1 MSLIR
6 RLFCALLALLLLTC
20 GARAQDMGDLIR
32 LHVLAESDAPAA
44 QALKMEIRN
53 ACLDAAR
60 ICLADAADANEAYM
74 RLNLHLDDFAAACT
88 RRARELGYAGEITA
102 ETGVFDFPDRI
113 YGRVHVPAGKY
124 RALRITIGEG
134 AGHNWWCVLYPSLCE
149 LDESAAGDP
158 GSILAWLRRRFGGV
172 LQ

>member
-74 RLNLHLDDFAAACT
+74 RLNMHLDDFSAACT

-102 ETGVFDFPDRI
+102 ETGVFDFPDRS
-113 YGRVHVPAGKY
+113 YESNA
-124 RALRITIGEG
+124 
-134 AGHNWWCVLYPSLCE
+134 NW
-149 LDESAAGDP
+149 
-158 GSILAWLRRRFGGV
+158 F
-172 LQ
+172 